1 MSADFAYILVYST
14 GQALRLEKLLLAA
27 GVDCK
32 PVPVPRHLSS
42 DCGIC
47 LRIAPEDGEAT
58 QKVVAASGLDVP
70 GLKE

>member
-1 MSADFAYILVYST
+1 MNANFAYILVYAT

-27 GVDCK
+27 GVACK

-47 LRIAPEDGEAT
+47 LRIAPEDGQAA
-58 QKVVAASGLDVP
+58 QKVVAASGLDIP
-70 GLKE
+70 GLA

>member
-1 MSADFAYILVYST
+1 MSADFAYILFYST

-27 GVDCK
+27 GVACK

-47 LRIAPEDGEAT
+47 LRIAPIDGEAA
-58 QKVVAASGLDVP
+58 QAVIAASGLDIP
-70 GLKE
+70 GLQR